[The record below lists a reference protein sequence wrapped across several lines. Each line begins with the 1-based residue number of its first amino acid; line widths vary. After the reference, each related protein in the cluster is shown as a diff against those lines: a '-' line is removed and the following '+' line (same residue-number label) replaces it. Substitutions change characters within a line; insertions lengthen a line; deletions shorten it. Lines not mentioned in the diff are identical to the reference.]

1 MELAFFQ
8 LAHNPFSTTPTADRL
23 FRSRGQ
29 QRVLQDLIYGIESRR
44 GVTAVLGARGMG
56 KTTLVSTYMER
67 RAQKDIQALMISG
80 LRCSFETIVEQVC
93 QHCDVPFIAGDTDTT
108 LRQLRAALIREYEA
122 GRRIVIIIDE
132 AESLPLPVLES
143 LLVLADLTVATGSLL
158 QIILLA
164 DPAFERRLTYAG
176 SPRLN
181 QRIAVRLTI
190 LPLTPRESLAY
201 IQHRIA
207 SAALSD
213 EPLFTRAA
221 LRRIVRYAKGNPG
234 LLNYV
239 CNESMGGAL
248 RKQQKP
254 IDATIVQ
261 IALSGLH
268 RQDRSELLW
277 RWGAIGAASV
287 FLVLGLYFGA
297 STFGD
302 FWPRAQTAAVA
313 DKPVLSTALD
323 PRPADRMP
331 NSLTPSVPDLNGSNA
346 GASGVWPPAPP
357 TVEAA
362 PDTTVAEPAAA
373 GRPEAGHG
381 QPTRK
386 RGMSK
391 AMARAAGLP
400 LRQAKSNSEA
410 LTPSTPQVLSGVP
423 SDPIQPDGATPSPQE
438 PAPGPEASP
447 ASAEPPD
454 AITPEAVT
462 SVVCLTARPVGN
474 RRRDVIL
481 VDAAGKVRRRLVS
494 DGALNLAPV
503 LSPDGQFLAYTS
515 YREGAPSI
523 YLRHLMSARDERLTL
538 RDGFALPGSW
548 APNGRYLVLSK
559 SEDGNSDIFLY
570 DTVRRH
576 LRRLTTHNGIDI
588 SPSFAPDSERLVFTS
603 NRSGSSQIYLTDV
616 TGREPVRLTSTGDYN
631 TSAVWSPRGD
641 TLAFIGRSADQRI
654 DIYTMRADGTDRQRV
669 TQGGSA
675 IEESPSW
682 APDGQSIMYTRL
694 HHGTRERRI
703 VRVDGT
709 EDRELPGHGSVC
721 YSPQWVDL
729 RMN

>member
-29 QRVLQDLIYGIESRR
+29 QRVLQDIIYGIESRR
-44 GVTAVLGARGMG
+44 GITAVLGARGMG

-67 RAQKDIQALMISG
+67 RAQKDIQALMLSG
-80 LRCSFETIVEQVC
+80 LQCSFESIVEPVC
-93 QHCDVPFIAGDTDTT
+93 QHCDVPFIASDTDTT
-108 LRQLRAALIREYEA
+108 LYQLRAALTREYEA

-132 AESLPLPVLES
+132 AESIPLPVLES
-143 LLVLADLTVATGSLL
+143 ILVLADMTVATGSLL

-164 DPAFERRLTYAG
+164 DPAFERRLKHAG

-181 QRIAVRLTI
+181 QRIEVRLTI
-190 LPLTPRESLAY
+190 PPLTPRESMAY
-201 IQHRIA
+201 VQNRIA

-213 EPLFTRAA
+213 APLFTRAA

-234 LLNYV
+234 ILNYA
-239 CNESMGGAL
+239 CNESMGRAL

-254 IDATIVQ
+254 IDVAIVQ
-261 IALSGLH
+261 VALSRLH
-268 RQDRSELLW
+268 GQDQSDLLW
-277 RWGAIGAASV
+277 RWGALGVAS
-287 FLVLGLYFGA
+287 FLLVLGLYLGA
-297 STFGD
+297 SKFGD
-302 FWPRAQTAAVA
+302 FWPRAQTAVVA
-313 DKPVLSTALD
+313 DQPVLSTALD
-323 PRPADRMP
+323 PRPSDRMP
-331 NSLTPSVPDLNGSNA
+331 NSLAPALPDLNGSSV
-346 GASGVWPPAPP
+346 GDPVGSTPAPP
-357 TVEAA
+357 AAEAA
-362 PDTTVAEPAAA
+362 PDTTVAEPAEA
-373 GRPEAGHG
+373 GRREARQG
-381 QPTRK
+381 QPARE
-386 RGMSK
+386 RGMPK
-391 AMARAAGLP
+391 AMARAAGVS
-400 LRQAKSNSEA
+400 LRQAKSSSEA
-410 LTPSTPQVLSGVP
+410 PTPSIPRALSGAP
-423 SDPIQPDGATPSPQE
+423 SDPIQPNGATPLPQE
-438 PAPGPEASP
+438 TAPDSEASP
-447 ASAEPPD
+447 ASVETPD
-454 AITPEAVT
+454 AIPPEAVT

-515 YREGAPSI
+515 YREGGPSI

-570 DTVRRH
+570 DTDRRH
-576 LRRLTTHNGIDI
+576 LRRLTMHHGIDI

-603 NRSGSSQIYLTDV
+603 NRSGASQIYLTDV
-616 TGREPVRLTSTGDYN
+616 NGREPVRLTSTGDYN

-641 TLAFIGRSADQRI
+641 TLAFIGRSADQSI
-654 DIYTMRADGTDRQRV
+654 DIYTIRADGTDRQRV
-669 TQGGSA
+669 TQGGNA

-694 HHGTRERRI
+694 HNGTRERRI